1 MTVDAMTVDAMS
13 KVAILTG
20 AGKGMG
26 GACARELSQRG
37 WKVALLSP
45 SGGAET
51 LAKELGGVGVTGSV
65 TEEADLRRLVDAA
78 MNAWGR
84 IDGALLSTGHPPKG
98 ALLALTDEDWRKG
111 LDLIILN
118 VVKVARLV
126 TPIFESQ
133 GGGAIVNIS
142 TFAAFEP
149 DPAFPISCTLRAGL
163 ASFAKL
169 YADQYAAKNI
179 RMNNLLP
186 GFIDSLPE
194 KPQFKARIPMGRYGT
209 VAEIAKTAAFLLSE
223 DAGYITGQNIRVDG
237 GITRSV

>member
-1 MTVDAMTVDAMS
+1 MT

-26 GACARELSQRG
+26 GACARELASRG

-65 TEEADLRRLVDAA
+65 TEEADLKRLVDAA

-84 IDGALLSTGHPPKG
+84 IDGAVLSTGHPPKG
-98 ALLALTDEDWRKG
+98 ELLALTDDDWRKG

-126 TPIFESQ
+126 TPIFEKQ
-133 GGGAIVNIS
+133 GGG
-142 TFAAFEP
+142 
-149 DPAFPISCTLRAGL
+149 
-163 ASFAKL
+163 
-169 YADQYAAKNI
+169 
-179 RMNNLLP
+179 
-186 GFIDSLPE
+186 
-194 KPQFKARIPMGRYGT
+194 
-209 VAEIAKTAAFLLSE
+209 
-223 DAGYITGQNIRVDG
+223 
-237 GITRSV
+237 RS

>member
-1 MTVDAMTVDAMS
+1 MT

-26 GACARELSQRG
+26 GAAARELSARG

-45 SGGAET
+45 SGNAEV
-51 LAKELGGVGVTGSV
+51 LAGELGGIGVTGSV
-65 TEEADLRRLVDAA
+65 TEEADLKSLVDQA
-78 MNAWGR
+78 MAKWGR
-84 IDGALLSTGHPPKG
+84 IDGAVLSTGHPPKG
-98 ALLALTDEDWRKG
+98 DLLALTDADWAKG

-118 VVKVARLV
+118 VVRIARLV
-126 TPIFESQ
+126 TPIMEAQ
-133 GGGAIVNIS
+133 GGGSIVNIS

-149 DPAFPISCTLRAGL
+149 DPVFPISCTLRAGL
-163 ASFAKL
+163 ASFTKL
-169 YADQYAAKNI
+169 YTDRYAAKNI
-179 RMNNLLP
+179 RMNNVLP

-194 KPQFKARIPMGRYGT
+194 KEVFKARIPMGRYGRT
-209 VAEIAKTAAFLLSE
+209 EEIAKTVAFLLSE